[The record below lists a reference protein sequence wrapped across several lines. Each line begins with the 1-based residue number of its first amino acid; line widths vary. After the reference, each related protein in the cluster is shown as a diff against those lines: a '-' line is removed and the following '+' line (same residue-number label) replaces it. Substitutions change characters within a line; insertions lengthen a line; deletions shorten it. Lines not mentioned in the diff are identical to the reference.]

1 LPKGTLKQ
9 LENKRKPN
17 VVNVVLDSSAVLALI
32 LKERGG
38 QRLDALLAAI
48 DRGDDVQVA
57 ISAVNWSEILGR
69 LHRDHR
75 TIAPFDL
82 AALLSGVELVPFG
95 RREAEVAADYVRI
108 APSLSLGDRACLA
121 LASARKATAWT
132 TDKIW
137 ARMNIGVDLEVLR

>member
-1 LPKGTLKQ
+1 MLKQ
-9 LENKRKPN
+9 PGNRRKPN
-17 VVNVVLDSSAVLALI
+17 VDNVVLDSSVVLALI

-57 ISAVNWSEILGR
+57 ISGVNWSEILGR
-69 LHRDHR
+69 LHRDHP
-75 TIAPFDL
+75 AMAAFDL

-95 RREAEVAADYVRI
+95 RQEAEGAADYVQV

-121 LASARKATAWT
+121 LASARKATVWT
-132 TDKIW
+132 TDKVW
-137 ARMNIGVDLEVLR
+137 ARVNTGVDLEVLR